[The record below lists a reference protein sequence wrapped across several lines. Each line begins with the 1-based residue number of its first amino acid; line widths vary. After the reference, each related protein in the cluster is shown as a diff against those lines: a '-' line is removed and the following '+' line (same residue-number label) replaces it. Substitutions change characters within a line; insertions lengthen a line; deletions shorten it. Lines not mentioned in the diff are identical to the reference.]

1 MRRFGWTIITLAL
14 LGGAVFLIGWLPLRL
29 EPGSYAVLVT
39 KTGGVDGR
47 VVAPGDFRWSAA
59 AFLPTNVRLVRF
71 SPGAAERTLELVGEL
86 PSAAAYSAFMAGQ
99 PDFSYAFSARLMAAP
114 DPADLPALYERWGVA
129 DDEALSAWLDSE
141 MDLAASD
148 LGVALRSAMGGSGDI
163 DEASLALA
171 VSSSHPALDVR
182 GVRIVSS
189 RTPDPRLYEEARR
202 LYSSYMER
210 FRASVE
216 PALAAASGLA
226 AEEQVRIDVLKRYG
240 ELLER
245 YPALVDYLAIQ
256 AGIPPRPVSGE

>member
-39 KTGGVDGR
+39 KTGGVDAR
-47 VVAPGDFRWSAA
+47 VVAPGGFRWSAA
-59 AFLPTNVRLVRF
+59 ALLPTNVRLVKL
-71 SPGAAERTLELVGEL
+71 SPRASERSLEVSGEL

-99 PDFSYAFSARLMAAP
+99 PDFTYAFSARIIAAP
-114 DPADLPALYERWGVA
+114 DPSDLPALYERWGVA
-129 DDEALSAWLDSE
+129 DDESLSAWLESE
-141 MDLAASD
+141 IELAASD
-148 LGVALRSAMGGSGDI
+148 LRAALRSVMDGSGDI

-171 VSSSHPALDVR
+171 VSAGHPSLDVR

-202 LYSSYMER
+202 LYSSYMDR

-216 PALAAASGLA
+216 PVLVAASSRA
-226 AEEQVRIDVLKRYG
+226 AEDQVRIDVLQRYG

-245 YPALVDYLAIQ
+245 YPSLVDYLAIE
-256 AGIPPRPVSGE
+256 AGIPPRPVVGK